1 MRPNRET
8 DPADLAVLDP
18 AGLDPADVDPS
29 DVDPSDVD
37 PSDLDPEDAFGHTV
51 IADPARDD
59 AVWPDGDDDDIDV

>member
-1 MRPNRET
+1 MRPNRDT
-8 DPADLAVLDP
+8 DPADLAGLDL
-18 AGLDPADVDPS
+18 AGL
-29 DVDPSDVD
+29 DPSDVD